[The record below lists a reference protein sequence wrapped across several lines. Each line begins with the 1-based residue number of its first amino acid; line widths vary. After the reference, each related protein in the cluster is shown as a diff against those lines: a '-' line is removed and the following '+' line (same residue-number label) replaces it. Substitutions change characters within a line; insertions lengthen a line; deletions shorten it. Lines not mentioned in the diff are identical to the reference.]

1 MSVSAIF
8 NQNFYLTNN
17 ADVVVAISQGNF
29 GSALDHYSQFG
40 GKELR
45 APNATFDPNY
55 YAINNGDVLNA
66 VSSGVFPSVFAHYQ
80 AFGETENRAPTS
92 GFASFDSA
100 GYLAA
105 NTDVAAA
112 VTAGTFSSALDHFIG
127 FGQNESRAGSGITA
141 VTNPGTTSTL
151 TIGVDTFSGTA
162 NADSFQG
169 QMDATASLNTAGLLD
184 SIDGG
189 AGTDSIVLVN
199 TTANAVSTQLQGSNI
214 TNVESLD
221 YRASGG
227 GNLDFDT
234 AGSVTNFTLTNI
246 TSTSDFSDVRQS
258 DTISFVNGGATMNS
272 TVTYNGTDVDNAADS
287 HAATL
292 NGMQDGSE
300 LDFAGAVETFA
311 LTTSGNASRMDLL
324 RFDAATTSVSIAAGA
339 NLTVD
344 DDFRAAG
351 ATSLTITGAGNVDLT
366 AAAGAAN
373 DLSALT
379 SVVAGDATGNISLLI
394 DDARNQTITT
404 GSGTDTVN
412 LSGTLNNNDTIDL
425 GAGNDTLIADLDGL
439 SAGAAD
445 LSISNV
451 ETLRLTD
458 TDANAGA
465 IQMDNLAFTTIR
477 LDGDAAGDNTGTITL
492 TDLAVATNT
501 FTMNGTGAAG
511 TEFFNGLT
519 VDYDTTTT
527 QSNATLT
534 VGNGGT
540 DSTDILVTRFN
551 IDRVETL
558 TVTVSDI
565 GTAAANEA
573 TFDGFEGDHFTDLVV
588 VADGELV
595 ITDVDGAV
603 MDTLDL
609 SGANGGMNV
618 TITDSSTAVAV
629 TLGTGNDVFVQNDT
643 AGGLTIATGTGDDT
657 VTGAAAAVDNLTLG
671 TGQDTVISND
681 FENVDVVTDFSVG
694 TDRYQLDLSIFNT
707 AAEITNAV
715 TADLV
720 AGGNASIAAGNFLLA
735 EELSAAETIADTDQ
749 LLVITGTNAATSAA
763 ALDLVEAG
771 GARALT
777 MGTVLEDDDAM
788 LLLHSDG
795 TDWTL
800 STFRLEGGDQGAV
813 ALANGEAVIVDL
825 VTFTG
830 LGAIS
835 AGSYDNTMFELIA

>member
-151 TIGVDTFSGTA
+151 TTGVDTFTGTA

-169 QMDATASLNTAGLLD
+169 QMDATASLNTVGLLD

-189 AGTDSIVLVN
+189 AGTDSIILVN

-221 YRASGG
+221 YRASNG

-234 AGSVTNFTLTNI
+234 AGSVTNFTLTN
-246 TSTSDFSDVRQS
+246 TAGTANFSDVRQT
-258 DTISFVNGGATMNS
+258 DTISFVNGSATMNS

-287 HAATL
+287 HGATL

-311 LTTSGNASRMDLL
+311 ITTSGQASRLDVLN
-324 RFDAATTSVSIAAGA
+324 FDAGTTALSIAAGA
-339 NLTVD
+339 NLSVD
-344 DDFRAAG
+344 EDFRAAG

-366 AAAGAAN
+366 STAGTTT

-492 TDLAVATNT
+492 TDLAVASTT

-694 TDRYQLDLSIFNT
+694 TDRYQLDLSVFNT

-735 EELSAAETIADTDQ
+735 EELSAAETIANTDQ
-749 LLVITGTNAATSAA
+749 LLVITGTNAATSTD
-763 ALDLVEAG
+763 ALNLIAG
-771 GARALT
+771 GARQLT
-777 MGTVLEDDDAM
+777 MGNVLADDDAM

-800 STFRLEGGDQGAV
+800 STFRLEGGAQGVV
-813 ALANGEAVIVDL
+813 ALAAGEAVIVDL

-830 LGAIS
+830 LGALS

>member
-151 TIGVDTFSGTA
+151 TTGVDTFTGTA

-324 RFDAATTSVSIAAGA
+324 NFDAATTSVSIAAGA

-404 GSGTDTVN
+404 GSGADTVN

-425 GAGNDTLIADLDGL
+425 GTGADTLIADLDGL

-749 LLVITGTNAATSAA
+749 LLVITGTNAASSTA
-763 ALDLVEAG
+763 ALGLIAG
-771 GARALT
+771 GARQLT
-777 MGTVLEDDDAM
+777 MGNVLADDDAM

-800 STFRLEGGDQGAV
+800 STFRLEGGAQGVV
-813 ALANGEAVIVDL
+813 ALAAGEAVIVDL

-830 LGAIS
+830 LGALS

>member
-1 MSVSAIF
+1 
-8 NQNFYLTNN
+8 
-17 ADVVVAISQGNF
+17 
-29 GSALDHYSQFG
+29 
-40 GKELR
+40 
-45 APNATFDPNY
+45 
-55 YAINNGDVLNA
+55 
-66 VSSGVFPSVFAHYQ
+66 
-80 AFGETENRAPTS
+80 
-92 GFASFDSA
+92 
-100 GYLAA
+100 
-105 NTDVAAA
+105 
-112 VTAGTFSSALDHFIG
+112 
-127 FGQNESRAGSGITA
+127 
-141 VTNPGTTSTL
+141 
-151 TIGVDTFSGTA
+151 
-162 NADSFQG
+162 
-169 QMDATASLNTAGLLD
+169 
-184 SIDGG
+184 
-189 AGTDSIVLVN
+189 
-199 TTANAVSTQLQGSNI
+199 
-214 TNVESLD
+214 
-221 YRASGG
+221 
-227 GNLDFDT
+227 
-234 AGSVTNFTLTNI
+234 
-246 TSTSDFSDVRQS
+246 
-258 DTISFVNGGATMNS
+258 
-272 TVTYNGTDVDNAADS
+272 
-287 HAATL
+287 
-292 NGMQDGSE
+292 
-300 LDFAGAVETFA
+300 
-311 LTTSGNASRMDLL
+311 
-324 RFDAATTSVSIAAGA
+324 
-339 NLTVD
+339 
-344 DDFRAAG
+344 
-351 ATSLTITGAGNVDLT
+351 
-366 AAAGAAN
+366 
-373 DLSALT
+373 
-379 SVVAGDATGNISLLI
+379 
-394 DDARNQTITT
+394 
-404 GSGTDTVN
+404 
-412 LSGTLNNNDTIDL
+412 
-425 GAGNDTLIADLDGL
+425 
-439 SAGAAD
+439 
-445 LSISNV
+445 
-451 ETLRLTD
+451 
-458 TDANAGA
+458 
-465 IQMDNLAFTTIR
+465 MDNLAFTTIR

-720 AGGNASIAAGNFLLA
+720 AGGSASIAAGNFLLA

-830 LGAIS
+830 LGALS